1 MAWFEYEGLTQ
12 AGMVVSGKLEAADHA
27 HAMDA
32 LSAMRLE
39 VRQVRP
45 AAKPPAP
52 AIKISDDDLIFF
64 NDQLASM
71 VDAKIAL
78 DEGLALMARDLESPP
93 LRRWV
98 DALVADMRDGAT
110 LEQAVIRHEKHLP
123 VLYSRV
129 IRAGVQSGD
138 LAGVLFQLNQHLR
151 LAKTSRR
158 IVWESISYPLLV
170 FALSLVIISFFF
182 LAIIPQLQDIYSDF
196 AVRLP
201 VVTMALLAAADYFP
215 TVLIVFAA
223 ICAASMLTWRFM
235 KLTSTGRHLRNRIIL
250 CTPVIRRLH
259 LSSLISRFVRAVS
272 AAVSANVT
280 LPEALRLAASAT
292 GSEDLEGEAES
303 LARESEH
310 GRSVFVATQHTR
322 LIPPLFGYCVQAAT
336 GRDALPESLNRLA
349 ASYEA
354 RALHSQAMIRIVLF
368 PMMIILVG
376 GFIAICALAT
386 IMPLISLLHAIT
398 G

>member
-12 AGMVVSGKLEAADHA
+12 AGMAVSGKLEAADHA
-27 HAMDA
+27 HATNA
-32 LSAMRLE
+32 LSSMQIE
-39 VRQVRP
+39 VRQVRHSTT
-45 AAKPPAP
+45 PPAP
-52 AIKISDDDLIFF
+52 AIRISDDDLIFF

-71 VDAKIAL
+71 VDAGIAL
-78 DEGLALMARDLESPP
+78 DEGLELMARDLESAP

-98 DALVADMRDGAT
+98 DALVADMRNGAT

-129 IRAGVQSGD
+129 IHAGVQSGD

-158 IVWESISYPLLV
+158 IIWETISYPALVLLLAILIV
-170 FALSLVIISFFF
+170 STFF
-182 LAIIPQLQDIYSDF
+182 LAIIPNIKDVYGDF
-196 AVRLP
+196 GVRLP
-201 VVTMALLAAADYFP
+201 AITTAVLAMADHFPKLLITFGVIVVLSMVIWQLLRTTPA
-215 TVLIVFAA
+215 
-223 ICAASMLTWRFM
+223 
-235 KLTSTGRHLRNRIIL
+235 GRHFRSRLMQY
-250 CTPVIRRLH
+250 TPVIRRVYV
-259 LSSLISRFVRAVS
+259 SSLISRFVRSVA
-272 AAVSANVT
+272 AAVSANIT

-292 GSEDLEGEAES
+292 GNTDLQIEAES

-322 LIPPLFGYCVQAAT
+322 VIPPLFGYCVQTAT
-336 GRDALPESLNRLA
+336 GRDALPDSLNRLA
-349 ASYEA
+349 ASYES
-354 RALHSQAMIRIVLF
+354 RAIHSQAMIRVVLF

-376 GFIAICALAT
+376 GFIAVCALAT
-386 IMPLISLLHAIT
+386 IMPLVALVQSIT